1 MDRSKEKLDKLLDL
15 LAMRACEPLSH
26 TEELELNHLLDAY
39 PEYTPD
45 HFEPIA
51 ALADASFYVNDDLNL
66 SSMPEAFKRKILN
79 DFNSANGSS
88 YLQTFKDLFQA
99 PKLAWAMTCLL
110 AIGTSISMIEFR
122 NYETNYRNLPVKKPC
137 LSSLQVIS
145 SNTIGIRKQMNSAIA
160 LEKSYGA
167 MMVKGVSLHWQDYR

>member
-1 MDRSKEKLDKLLDL
+1 MDRTKEKLDKLLDL

-122 NYETNYRNLPVKKPC
+122 NYETNYRNLPVKKAMLEFSSSDLIEYNCC
-137 LSSLQVIS
+137 LLYTSPSPRDVEESRMPSS
-145 SNTIGIRKQMNSAIA
+145 A
-160 LEKSYGA
+160 
-167 MMVKGVSLHWQDYR
+167 